1 MDETRFETDIY
12 KTADGKFVIGHND
25 NYKRLSGE
33 EIFLE
38 KETLERLRQ
47 VVFFDKDGTK
57 NRVDLRPATL
67 ENYLSIVKKYEKHAV
82 LELKSNF
89 TDEEIARIIEII
101 REYDY
106 LDNLTFIS
114 FNYDNL
120 LRVRKILPNQSAQ
133 YLFWKITDAEIE
145 RLVRDKID
153 VDVWVV
159 ELTKEQIEACH
170 RAGLKVNCWTVDDPK
185 KAEELEKQAEK
196 ERKAKAAGRT
206 TSSRSHSTSGRKK
219 QSAIEKSINKTISQ
233 TANTIGREL
242 GKQLVRGLLGT
253 LKK

>member
-1 MDETRFETDIY
+1 MDTIKFEKKNTRVVAHRGLSGIEVENTNSAFVAAGNRSHWGIETDIY
-12 KTADGKFVIGHND
+12 RTADGKFVIGHDD

-82 LELKSNF
+82 LELKSDF
-89 TDEEIARIIEII
+89 TNEEIARIIEII

-185 KAEELEKQAEK
+185 KAEELASW
-196 ERKAKAAGRT
+196 GIDII
-206 TSSRSHSTSGRKK
+206 TSN
-219 QSAIEKSINKTISQ
+219 ILE
-233 TANTIGREL
+233 
-242 GKQLVRGLLGT
+242 
-253 LKK
+253 

>member
-1 MDETRFETDIY
+1 MDTIKFEKKNTRVVAHRGLSGIEVENTNSAFVAAGNRSHWGIETDINITY
-12 KTADGKFVIGHND
+12 DGKIVIGHDD

-38 KETLERLRQ
+38 KETLERLRE

-82 LELKSNF
+82 LELKSDF
-89 TDEEIARIIEII
+89 TNEEIARIIEII

-185 KAEELEKQAEK
+185 KAEELDSW
-196 ERKAKAAGRT
+196 GIDII
-206 TSSRSHSTSGRKK
+206 TSN
-219 QSAIEKSINKTISQ
+219 ILE
-233 TANTIGREL
+233 
-242 GKQLVRGLLGT
+242 
-253 LKK
+253 

>member
-1 MDETRFETDIY
+1 MDTIKFEKKNTKVVAHRGLSGIEVENTNSAFVAAGNRSHWGIETDIY
-12 KTADGKFVIGHND
+12 KTADGKFVIGHDD

-38 KETLERLRQ
+38 KETLERLRE

-185 KAEELEKQAEK
+185 KAEELASW
-196 ERKAKAAGRT
+196 GIDII
-206 TSSRSHSTSGRKK
+206 TSN
-219 QSAIEKSINKTISQ
+219 ILE
-233 TANTIGREL
+233 
-242 GKQLVRGLLGT
+242 
-253 LKK
+253 

>member
-1 MDETRFETDIY
+1 MDTIKFEKKNTRVVAHRGLSGIEVENTNSAFVAAGNRSHWGIETDIY
-12 KTADGKFVIGHND
+12 KTADGKFVIGHDD

-38 KETLERLRQ
+38 KETLERLRE

-82 LELKSNF
+82 LELKSDF

-185 KAEELEKQAEK
+185 KAEELDSW
-196 ERKAKAAGRT
+196 GIDII
-206 TSSRSHSTSGRKK
+206 TSN
-219 QSAIEKSINKTISQ
+219 ILE
-233 TANTIGREL
+233 
-242 GKQLVRGLLGT
+242 
-253 LKK
+253 